1 MNLADLLGF
10 FSAAWL
16 TYGAGAIG
24 AAGGVALVYSLLPL
38 APYRGLVQV
47 LGAGGI
53 AFSCFLAGIGAERQA
68 GEANALRAE
77 NGELR
82 AVLAFKEG
90 LAEQERIR
98 AEEERQLRITI
109 QDKVEDYERDL
120 KARPGPCVCA
130 VGDRARRLCDIAG
143 ARCRE

>member
-1 MNLADLLGF
+1 MNLASLLDF
-10 FSAAWL
+10 FTGAWL
-16 TYGAGAIG
+16 TFGAGAIG
-24 AAGGVALVYSLLPL
+24 AAGGVALVYSLFPL

-47 LGAGGI
+47 LGAAGI
-53 AFSCFLAGIGAERQA
+53 ALSCFLAGIGAERQA
-68 GEANALRAE
+68 GEAIALKAE
-77 NGELR
+77 NAGLR
-82 AVLAFKEG
+82 AVLAFKDG
-90 LAEQERIR
+90 FAEQERIR
-98 AEEERQLRITI
+98 AEEERQLRISI